1 MPIKELLNA
10 GRLGQAIEEL
20 TQQVKG
26 RPADTSLRVSLFE
39 LLCFAGALD
48 RAGKQLEVI
57 ATQGSGMVAEV
68 AVQVYRDL
76 LAAEQSRRDV
86 FHGNALP
93 RFLLPPPP
101 YIEAHV
107 LMVKKMQDA
116 PAEALALLPAAE
128 EEFPALPGRIA
139 ERSFSSIRDADD
151 RLGPILE
158 VFHGA
163 DYVWLPLEQI
173 KQFQVS
179 EPRSI
184 RDLLWAR
191 VKIETYDQSVGDVV
205 VPALY
210 VDSYRHPNDQVRLG
224 RLTEW
229 EMVQDQLVW
238 GSGQRMF
245 LIDDREVPL
254 LELRDVQLA
263 PAASQVGA

>member
-1 MPIKELLNA
+1 MEIRELLNS
-10 GRLGQAIEEL
+10 GHLDQAIEEL
-20 TQQVKG
+20 TRQVKS
-26 RPADTSLRVSLFE
+26 RPADVSLRVSLFE

-57 ATQGSGMVAEV
+57 GTQGTGAIAEV
-68 AVQVYRDL
+68 ALQIYRDL
-76 LAAEQSRRDV
+76 LAAERMRREV
-86 FHGNALP
+86 FHGTALP

-101 YIEAHV
+101 YIESHV
-107 LMVKKMQDA
+107 LLVKKLQSA
-116 PAEALALLPAAE
+116 PGEALALLPAAE
-128 EEFPALPGRIA
+128 EEFPALQGRIG
-139 ERSFSSIRDADD
+139 EQPFSSFRDADD
-151 RLGPILE
+151 RIGPILE
-158 VFHGA
+158 VFHGP

-179 EPRSI
+179 EPKSI

-191 VKIETYDQSVGDVV
+191 VKVETYEQSVGDVV

-210 VDSYRHPNDQVRLG
+210 VDSYQHADEQVRLG
-224 RLTEW
+224 RITGW
-229 EMVQDQLVW
+229 EIVEDQLVH
-238 GSGQRMF
+238 GAGQRVF